1 MSRWFPP
8 VRAVRGA
15 ALLLAA
21 PLMALACGDGTTGS
35 TGGGDVHIAI
45 VHPFTGKYA
54 GVGAASFEGAQAAA
68 KAINDSGGIMG
79 RKVVIDQVDTVGDPA
94 DAVPA
99 LNKEINL
106 NKPAAVIG
114 PGGLEGGATIPIL
127 DRNKIPFMLQAGN
140 TQYDKTSDP
149 FLWRANPSDSQLSV
163 AMALFGLKKGYK
175 KAAMVF
181 STIESAQT
189 LKAPIQQV
197 FEKGGG
203 QVVVDVNLSPGQSS
217 YRSEALRIKNANPD
231 VIFTQMEPSTAAP
244 LFSNFKELG
253 GLTIPIIGSDI
264 TAGSDFVQAVTP
276 AAAHAVLTSLNGAD
290 VSGNASDTF
299 KKYYAQ
305 VYTHQPLADSN
316 YAYDSAIVLALAMTK
331 AGTTSDGTKVAAAI
345 KQVSS
350 PPGQVVSDY
359 KSGVEALKA
368 GKKINYDGASGP
380 MDYNDQHN
388 VFGPF
393 DAVQSDTSGKLQVV
407 ATLNAA
413 ELQAATPS

>member
-1 MSRWFPP
+1 
-8 VRAVRGA
+8 
-15 ALLLAA
+15 LL
-21 PLMALACGDGTTGS
+21 ALACGNSSSGS
-35 TGGGDVHIAI
+35 SSSGGADVHIAI

-54 GVGAASFEGAQAAA
+54 GVGAASYEGASAGA
-68 KAINDSGGIMG
+68 KAVNDAGGVLG
-79 RKVVIDQVDTVGDPA
+79 HKLVIDQVDTVGDPA

-99 LNKEINL
+99 LNKEINF
-106 NKPAAVIG
+106 NHPAAAIG

-140 TQYDKTSDP
+140 TAYDKLSDP
-149 FLWRANPSDSQLSV
+149 YAWRANPSDSQLSV
-163 AMALFGLKKGYK
+163 AMALYGLKKGYK

-217 YRSEALRIKNANPD
+217 YRSEALKIKNANPD

-253 GLTIPIIGSDI
+253 GLTIPFVGSDI

-276 AAAHAVLTSLNGAD
+276 AAAHQVLTSLNGAD
-290 VSGNASDTF
+290 VSGVASDTF

-305 VYTHQPLADSN
+305 AYSHQPLADSN
-316 YAYDSAIVLALAMTK
+316 YAYDAAVILALAMTK
-331 AGTTSDGTKVAAAI
+331 AGTVTDGAKIAAAI
-345 KQVSS
+345 KAVASG
-350 PPGQVVSDY
+350 PGTSVSDY
-359 KSGVEALKA
+359 KSGADALKA
-368 GKKINYDGASGP
+368 GKSINYDGASGP

-393 DAVQSDTSGKLQVV
+393 DAVQSDASGKLQVV
-407 ATLNAA
+407 QTLSAA
-413 ELQAATPS
+413 DLKAATPSS

>member
-1 MSRWFPP
+1 MEASLVWAKRGL
-8 VRAVRGA
+8 AV
-15 ALLLAA
+15 
-21 PLMALACGDGTTGS
+21 ALAGPLVAVACGNSGTTGS
-35 TGGGDVHIAI
+35 SGGDVHIAI

-68 KAINDSGGIMG
+68 KEINEAGGILG
-79 RKVVIDQVDTVGDPA
+79 HHLVIDQVDTVGDPA

-99 LNKEINL
+99 LNKELNL

-114 PGGLEGGATIPIL
+114 PGGLEAGAVNPIL

-140 TQYDKTSDP
+140 TQFDKVSDP

-163 AMALFGLKKGYK
+163 AMALWGLKKGYK

-203 QVVVDVNLSPGQSS
+203 QIVVDVNLSPGQSS
-217 YRSEALRIKNANPD
+217 YRSEALRIKSANPD

-276 AAAHAVLTSLNGAD
+276 AAAHQVLTSLNGAD
-290 VSGNASDTF
+290 VSGAASDSF
-299 KKYYAQ
+299 KKYYGQ

-331 AGTTSDGTKVAAAI
+331 AGTVTDGTKIAAAI

-350 PPGQVVSDY
+350 PPGQTVSDY
-359 KSGVEALKA
+359 KTGVDELKA

-393 DAVQSDTSGKLQVV
+393 DVVQSDLSGKLVAI
-407 ATLNAA
+407 ATLSAA
-413 ELQAATPS
+413 ELQSATPS